1 MIDNVHDLADYVL
14 KFVNQTHRSVF
25 LTGKAGTGKTTLLRE
40 IMRTTHK
47 NAAVVAPTGIAAL
60 NAQGV
65 TIHSLFQLPFA
76 SFLPDEQFLP
86 ETYGSVRFENRQT
99 IRRHFSMRSVKR
111 DIIRNLE
118 LLIVDEVSMLRA
130 DVLDVIDYM
139 LRTIRRDNRPFG
151 NVQMLFIGDLLQ
163 LPPVVKRAEWDV
175 LRNYYFSMYFF
186 DAHVIRDNPPLYIE
200 LEKIYRQSDP
210 TFIQVLNHLRENYI
224 TDEDVHILN
233 QYVKADFDI
242 KKYPGYITLTT
253 HNNSAD
259 EMNQQALKELKGREY
274 KYRAILDGNFPDKI
288 YPIDENLVL
297 KKGAQV
303 MFIKNDLNPE
313 KRYYNGKIG
322 HVSSISNS
330 SIYVMLED
338 GQEIEVE
345 RYEWQNVSYT
355 VDENTK
361 EIKEEILG
369 TFTQYPL
376 KLAWAITVHKSQG
389 LTFEKAVLDISKVFA
404 PGQAYVALSRLTSLE
419 GLVLLKPIQLN
430 GLSNDQAV
438 MQYAQQKEDP
448 SQLDNQLETS
458 TLDYITQSLIAC
470 FTWTPVHYLWQSHI
484 RTYSSDATKSKKTQF
499 MKWADDMAANFKTHM
514 DVAHKFAVQLQKAFG
529 EGRMDIDYINERFEK
544 AYEYFFPILS
554 EMHESVLEVMLKAQR
569 MTKMKAFNEE
579 VLELEEAHL
588 KLVLDLLKNRRL
600 LQIYRENKTID
611 KANLSTELAR
621 DYRTQKLEKVKLK
634 IEEESGEIFVDISK
648 KPKAKKKAPKKSTYL
663 ITYELW
669 QEFGDVGAIAEKRS
683 LAPSTISGHLA
694 RLIQDGKIAIQDV
707 LSYELIEKLSQV
719 YPKDKHELP
728 MSEVV
733 SEIADSEISYTE
745 LRMYRAHCANEGE
758 E

>member
-1 MIDNVHDLADYVL
+1 MIDNVHELADYVL

-99 IRRHFSMRSVKR
+99 IKRHFSMRSVKR

-175 LRNYYFSMYFF
+175 LRNYYSSMYFF

-224 TDEDVHILN
+224 TEEDVHILN

-470 FTWTPVHYLWQSHI
+470 FSWTPVHYLWQSHI

-529 EGRMDIDYINERFEK
+529 EGRIDIDYINERFEK
-544 AYEYFFPILS
+544 AYKYFFPILS

-569 MTKMKAFNEE
+569 MTQMKAFNEE

-621 DYRTQKLEKVKLK
+621 DYRAQKLEKVKLK

-648 KPKAKKKAPKKSTYL
+648 KSKAKKKAPKKSTYL

-694 RLIQDGKIAIQDV
+694 RLVQDGKIAIQDV

-733 SEIADSEISYTE
+733 REIADSEISYTE
-745 LRMYRAHCANEGE
+745 LRMYRAHCANEE
-758 E
+758 EE

>member
-175 LRNYYFSMYFF
+175 LRNYYSSMYFF

-224 TDEDVHILN
+224 TEEDVHILN

-253 HNNSAD
+253 HNNNAD
-259 EMNQQALKELKGREY
+259 EMNQQALKELQGREY
-274 KYRAILDGNFPDKI
+274 KYRAIIDGNFPDKI

-322 HVSSISNS
+322 HVNSISNS

-448 SQLDNQLETS
+448 SQLDSQLETS

-529 EGRMDIDYINERFEK
+529 EGRIDIDYINERFEK

-569 MTKMKAFNEE
+569 MTQMKAFNEE

-621 DYRTQKLEKVKLK
+621 DYRAQKLEKVKLK

-648 KPKAKKKAPKKSTYL
+648 KSKAKKKAPKKSTYL

-694 RLIQDGKIAIQDV
+694 RLVQDGKIAIQDV

-733 SEIADSEISYTE
+733 REIADSEISYTE
-745 LRMYRAHCANEGE
+745 LRMYRAHCANEE
-758 E
+758 EE